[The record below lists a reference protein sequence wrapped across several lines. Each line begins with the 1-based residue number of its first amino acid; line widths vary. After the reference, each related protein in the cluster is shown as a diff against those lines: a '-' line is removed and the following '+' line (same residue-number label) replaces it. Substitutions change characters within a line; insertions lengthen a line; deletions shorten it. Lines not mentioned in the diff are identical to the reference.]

1 MIWVLKGVDWID
13 LAGDKYGWRAV
24 VNAVMNR
31 RISQRSEEV
40 LGVRGRGVQKYV
52 LMF

>member
-1 MIWVLKGVDWID
+1 MIWGLKGVDWIVM
-13 LAGDKYGWRAV
+13 AGDKDRWRAV

-40 LGVRGRGVQKYV
+40 LVCMLRGVT
-52 LMF
+52 